1 MVDIKDENEEFFD
14 MESTLFE
21 SKTDMNGEADD
32 YVLYENHEY
41 SMVITKAHNDWKQ
54 NSSNTKTGEPKF
66 EVVENPEDVVTSHI
80 YQQAPRMITVSLNT
94 STTKSPLVQCL
105 YSYIIKGSG
114 FMVVGNYFTR
124 VGKKTHVILMRDT
137 DLMTHYHPLV
147 KEALTWL

>member
-1 MVDIKDENEEFFD
+1 MVDIKDDNEEFFD

-32 YVLYENHEY
+32 YVLDENHEY
-41 SMVITKAHNDWKQ
+41 SMLITKAHNDWKQ
-54 NSSNTKTGEPKF
+54 NSSNTKIGEPKF
-66 EVVENPEDVVTSHI
+66 EVVENSEDGVTSHI
-80 YQQAPRMITVSLNT
+80 SQQTPRMITGSLNT

-124 VGKKTHVILMRDT
+124 VGKKTHGILMRDT